1 MRMFLKEYRLKKQ
14 SNFSTNKMTT
24 TIDKQP
30 YWGAWGGI
38 STPSAY
44 VISWEEALTKQYVPR
59 SASISSSVNTALDF
73 FLSKGIVV
81 EDRIAVEDFLTRHHG
96 VVAHLYEAPEKIFQY
111 FGNAPLKLGV
121 FSDPD
126 TGEQP
131 ELYLEVETTL
141 SPEEATGKLSL
152 TNREWLLVS
161 NDPDLMSLNVTLR
174 FV

>member
-1 MRMFLKEYRLKKQ
+1 MFLREYQPKKQ
-14 SNFSTNKMTT
+14 SSCSTNKMTT

-30 YWGAWGGI
+30 YWGTWGGI

-44 VISWEEALTKQYVPR
+44 VISWDEALTKQYIPR

-73 FLSKGIVV
+73 FLSKGITT
-81 EDRIAVEDFLTRHHG
+81 EDRAAVEDFLTCYYS
-96 VVAHLYEAPEKIFQY
+96 VVAHLYETPEKIFHY
-111 FGNAPLKLGV
+111 FGKVPLKLGV

-131 ELYLEVETTL
+131 ELYLEVETAL
-141 SPEEATGKLSL
+141 SPEDATEKLSL
-152 TNREWLLVS
+152 INREWILAS
-161 NDPDLMSLNVTLR
+161 NDQDLMSLNITLR